1 MVRSCDNGWGRGSK
15 NVGSRKK
22 DAEAQQKDLQRESRN
37 ERRFGMDMM
46 LGINAFR
53 PECVKSEESAGKLK
67 R

>member
-1 MVRSCDNGWGRGSK
+1 MRSCKNGRGWGCK
-15 NVGSRKK
+15 NAGSRRK